1 MGAWTHKKVC
11 RLTASAPNATLDILW
26 FFTPRSAMAYVFTQ
40 GLFAAMDDFLRLL
53 ILYDLAVLVVIS
65 INPD

>member
-1 MGAWTHKKVC
+1 
-11 RLTASAPNATLDILW
+11 
-26 FFTPRSAMAYVFTQ
+26 MACVFTQ

-65 INPD
+65 INLD